1 MRALVVGL
9 GSIGRRHARNW
20 AALGLG
26 EVLVC
31 RQTQRPL
38 PAPLG
43 IDVREFNALDEALE
57 ARPEVVLVTNPTSM
71 HLETACRAVA
81 AGAHVLVEKPLS
93 HTLDGV
99 NRLLDTERVVMVGYN
114 LRFHPGLGRLRSLVH
129 GGAIGRPVSVR
140 AEVGEYLPDWH
151 PWEDYRSS
159 YSARKALGGGP
170 LLTFSHELDTV
181 YWLFGLP
188 NGVTAVAR
196 HVSQLEID
204 TEDVAEVILDYAAGP
219 LVSVHVDYVRRPT
232 RRTLEVV
239 GEEGV
244 LRWEYDANRVLRY
257 APATRE
263 WTIEE
268 GDPRFERNEMFTAE
282 LRDLVGRIEQHAS
295 GVGADARQGVA
306 VLSIALAALRS
317 SAEGRRIEVHGG

>member
-31 RQTQRPL
+31 RQASRPL
-38 PAPLG
+38 PEPLG
-43 IDVREFNALDEALE
+43 FEVREFHELGEALQ
-57 ARPEVVLVTNPTSM
+57 ARPDVVLVTNPTSM
-71 HLETACRAVA
+71 HLETACTAIA

-99 NRLLDTERVVMVGYN
+99 NALLDTERVVMVGYN
-114 LRFHPGLGRLRSLVH
+114 LRFHPGLGRLRSLLH

-151 PWEDYRSS
+151 PWEDYRTS
-159 YSARKALGGGP
+159 YSGRQQLGGGP
-170 LLTFSHELDTV
+170 LLTFSHELDAV
-181 YWLFGLP
+181 YWLLGPP

-204 TEDVAEVILDYAAGP
+204 TEDVAEVILDYADGP
-219 LVSVHVDYVRRPT
+219 IASVHVDYVRRPT

-244 LRWEYDANRVLRY
+244 LRWEYEANRLLRY
-257 APATRE
+257 APATHE
-263 WTIEE
+263 WTVEE
-268 GDPRFERNEMFTAE
+268 GDPRFERNDMFTAE
-282 LRDLVGRIEQHAS
+282 LRDLVARIGEHGP
-295 GVGADARQGVA
+295 GVGADAQQGVA

-317 SAEGRRIEVHGG
+317 AAEGRRIELHA